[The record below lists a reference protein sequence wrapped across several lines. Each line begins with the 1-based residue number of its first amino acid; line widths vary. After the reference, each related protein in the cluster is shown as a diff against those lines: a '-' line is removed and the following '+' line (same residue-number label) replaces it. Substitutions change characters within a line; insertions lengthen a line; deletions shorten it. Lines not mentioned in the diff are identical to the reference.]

1 MPLNLQD
8 VLDAAQDAESP
19 EARATAIKALLS
31 EGDPAPTRDEV
42 NALCDEAVEKFG
54 TLNEA
59 DPSDA
64 ESLLGLELLAD
75 VATAARETQVA
86 MDQADAENKARR
98 EELAAKVAGT
108 EETAPDDEGDKPT
121 EETAPAGEAKTD
133 ADSDTDSDAGAQAPA
148 AVAAAGGKPG
158 RRFNLANIKA
168 PEKTAPQA
176 KDTADSSPTLSIT
189 AAADV
194 RGFAGGQDLDGMDG
208 LVAAAMAKIG
218 AMPNGVDGVHVRAG
232 FAQIKVP
239 YPAELVA
246 SGTSDDTA
254 VVEHAAQ
261 QGRLTGGSLAAAG
274 GWCSPSETLYD
285 LAPLLAD
292 ANAGLI
298 DVPDISVKRGG
309 IKTAAEADFATIW
322 AGAVGQ
328 IQTETQAIAGTDK
341 TLYRVPCT
349 TFTETRLDVI
359 YTGIVAGI
367 LQNDAYPELTRQ
379 YVEGA
384 LTAHAHK
391 VNLSTIARMVT
402 AAGTEVDLST
412 TVGPS
417 AVGGLL
423 NGLELQITHLRYQ
436 YRAPES
442 MTLEVILPIWAK
454 ASLRSDFALRGGVPF
469 EQVTDAQITA
479 WFTARGAR
487 VQWVYDWQDAYS
499 GVAAGYGKDSAM
511 TQFPT
516 TVNALVYPSGTFVR
530 GRGEVVNLEAVYDST
545 NIIKNDFLRLFVEEK
560 LLVHKR
566 QYKAVNVKF
575 GIGVRGA
582 AAAGQVLDHGGIP
595 TATP

>member
-19 EARATAIKALLS
+19 EARATAIKTLLS

-54 TLNEA
+54 SLNES

-121 EETAPAGEAKTD
+121 EETAPAGEAK

-148 AVAAAGGKPG
+148 AVAAAASKPG

-176 KDTADSSPTLSIT
+176 KDTADSAPKLAIT

-218 AMPNGVDGVHVRAG
+218 AMPIGVDGVHVRAG
-232 FAQIKVP
+232 YAQIKVP

-246 SGTSDDTA
+246 SGSNDA
-254 VVEHAAQ
+254 EVIKYAASQ
-261 QGRLTGGSLAAAG
+261 ARLTGGSLAAAG
-274 GWCSPSETLYD
+274 GWCVPSETLYD

-292 ANAGLI
+292 ANAGLV
-298 DVPDISVKRGG
+298 DVPDIAVKRAG
-309 IKTAAEADFATIW
+309 IKTPVEADFSAIW
-322 AGAVGQ
+322 AGNVGI

-341 TLYRVPCT
+341 VLYRVPCT
-349 TFTETRLDVI
+349 TWPETRLDVI
-359 YTGIVAGI
+359 YSGIVAGI
-367 LQNDAYPELTRQ
+367 LQHDAFPEQTRQ
-379 YVEGA
+379 HVEGVLA
-384 LTAHAHK
+384 AHAHK
-391 VNLSTIARMVT
+391 VNLSTIARMV
-402 AAGTEVDLST
+402 ALAGTEVDLSA

-417 AVGGLL
+417 AVGSLL

-499 GVAAGYGKDSAM
+499 GVTAGYGKATPAM

-516 TVNALVYPSGTFVR
+516 TVNALVYPAGTFVR

-545 NIIKNDFLRLFVEEK
+545 NIIKNDFLQLFVEEK

>member
-1 MPLNLQD
+1 MPLTLQD
-8 VLDAAQDAESP
+8 VLDAAQDADSP
-19 EARATAIKALLS
+19 EARANAIKSLLS

-54 TLNEA
+54 ALNEA

-108 EETAPDDEGDKPT
+108 EDAAPDDEGGEQAPD
-121 EETAPAGEAKTD
+121 APAAEPKADAETEA
-133 ADSDTDSDAGAQAPA
+133 DAGAGAGAEAPA
-148 AVAAAGGKPG
+148 AVAASAGKPS
-158 RRFNLANIKA
+158 RRFNVANIKVPDKA
-168 PEKTAPQA
+168 APQA
-176 KDTADSSPTLSIT
+176 KDTTEPKLAIT

-208 LVAAAMAKIG
+208 LVAAAIAKLG

-232 FAQIKVP
+232 FAQIKTP
-239 YPAELVA
+239 YPKELVA
-246 SGTSDDTA
+246 SGSNDA
-254 VVEHAAQ
+254 EVIEYAASQ
-261 QGRLTGGSLAAAG
+261 ARLSGGSLAASG

-292 ANAGLI
+292 ANAGLVDI
-298 DVPDISVKRGG
+298 PDIAVKRGG
-309 IKTAAEADFATIW
+309 IKTPVEADFSQIW
-322 AGAVGQ
+322 AGNIGVV
-328 IQTETQAIAGTDK
+328 QTETQAIAGTDK
-341 TLYRVPCT
+341 VLYRVPCT
-349 TFTETRLDVI
+349 TFNETRLDVI

-391 VNLSTIARMVT
+391 VNKVTIEKMVD
-402 AAGTEVDLST
+402 AAGAVVDLST

-417 AVGGLL
+417 AVGSLL
-423 NGLELQITHLRYQ
+423 NGLGLQITHARYQ

-442 MTLEVILPIWAK
+442 MTLEVVLPSWAK
-454 ASLRSDFALRGGVPF
+454 ESLRSDYALRGGVPF

-487 VQWVYDWQDAYS
+487 VQWTYDWQDAYS

-511 TQFPT
+511 TAFPT
-516 TVNALVYPSGTFVR
+516 TVNALIYPAGTFVR

-560 LLVHKR
+560 ILVHKR
-566 QYKAVNVKF
+566 QYKAINVKF
-575 GIGVRGA
+575 GLGVRGA
-582 AAAGQVLDHGGIP
+582 AAAGQVLNHGGVP
-595 TATP
+595 AVTP